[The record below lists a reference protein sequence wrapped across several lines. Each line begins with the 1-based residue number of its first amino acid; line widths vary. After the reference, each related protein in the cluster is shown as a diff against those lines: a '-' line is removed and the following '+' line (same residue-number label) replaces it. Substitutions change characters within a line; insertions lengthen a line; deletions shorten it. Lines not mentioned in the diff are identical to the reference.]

1 MRVMLA
7 GGGSAGHIEPALALA
22 DALRRIDPDAEITC
36 LGTERGLETRLIPL
50 RGYKLELIPAVPM
63 PRSITP
69 KLLTVPG
76 RLAGAVN
83 AAAAA
88 LDRTGAQ
95 VLVGFGGYVATPA
108 YLAARRR
115 GVPIVVHEAN
125 PKPGLANR
133 LGARFTTH
141 VFTGHPDAQLRN
153 AKYLGIPIRREI
165 AELDRLGLG
174 DKARA
179 HFGLRPDLPVLLVT
193 GGSQGARSINAAV
206 FGAAGWLRDAGVQV
220 LHIIGPRNGHDA
232 PATEK
237 GSAEAGG
244 VPYVA
249 SPYIDRM
256 DLAYAAADFAL
267 CRAGAMTCAELTAVG
282 LPAAYVPLP
291 IGNGE
296 QRLNALPIVQ
306 HGGGM
311 LVADAEL
318 TPEWIRDTL
327 LPVLVN
333 IDQVADMSEAAASL
347 GRGDADRWLAEA
359 VIEIVEGTGGNPHAQ
374 GPDAQPAG
382 NGG

>member
-1 MRVMLA
+1 M
-7 GGGSAGHIEPALALA
+7 
-22 DALRRIDPDAEITC
+22 
-36 LGTERGLETRLIPL
+36 
-50 RGYKLELIPAVPM
+50 
-63 PRSITP
+63 
-69 KLLTVPG
+69 
-76 RLAGAVN
+76 
-83 AAAAA
+83 
-88 LDRTGAQ
+88 LDRTGAE

-115 GVPIVVHEAN
+115 KVPIVVHEAN

-153 AKYLGIPIRREI
+153 GKYLGIPIRREI
-165 AELDRLGLG
+165 AALDRLGLG

-193 GGSQGARSINAAV
+193 GGSQGARSINTAV

-232 PATEK
+232 PVTEK
-237 GSAEAGG
+237 GAGGEGMGRWAEAG

-296 QRLNALPIVQ
+296 QRMNALPIVQ
-306 HGGGM
+306 QGGGM
-311 LVADAEL
+311 LVADGEL
-318 TPEWIRDTL
+318 TAEWIRDTL
-327 LPVLVN
+327 LPVLIN
-333 IDQVADMSEAAASL
+333 IDQVADMSEAAATL

-359 VIEIVEGTGGNPHAQ
+359 VVEIVDREGTGGSPHDKQ
-374 GPDAQPAG
+374 PDAR
-382 NGG
+382 